1 MVLKITEKQQKFL
14 TRFKGT
20 KFSQTLFGRAYVK
33 KAETIFY
40 DIARKKEIKRVETS
54 SRGGTTPAYGFEQL
68 ALVTGIPSA
77 YNLIRTG
84 VSALSSTAPVLI
96 SDLGKP
102 SIYAFG
108 RFGTTTIT
116 KNITKTTG
124 GKWLLPALFGGG
136 ALGFLLGGGG
146 SIDQKQEAALTQA
159 AAPQEAA
166 PQNIYNVSPQ
176 ITKTYTKTFNYTTAN
191 YNQWLNVEASG
202 GSTISGILQSA
213 STSPVSY
220 VTPTVSPQQT
230 IDLSALQEQ
239 IQALSG
245 QIGQEQTAEQGMNP
259 LILAAI
265 VIGGAFLI
273 SGGLKDG

>member
-1 MVLKITEKQQKFL
+1 MPTLEQKIKTAQFLKSLKIQSTLIKKTTSFIESNIRSTQKAAIV
-14 TRFKGT
+14 KA
-20 KFSQTLFGRAYVK
+20 QTTG
-33 KAETIFY
+33 
-40 DIARKKEIKRVETS
+40 
-54 SRGGTTPAYGFEQL
+54 RGGTTPAYGFEQIGL
-68 ALVTGIPSA
+68 ITGIPSA
-77 YNLIRTG
+77 YNLIKGITTITPTII
-84 VSALSSTAPVLI
+84 STV
-96 SDLGKP
+96 GKP

-108 RFGTTTIT
+108 RFGSTTIT
-116 KNITKTTG
+116 KNITKG
-124 GKWLLPALFGGG
+124 GSKWLFPALLGGG

-166 PQNIYNVSPQ
+166 PQSIYNISPMTTNTWTRT
-176 ITKTYTKTFNYTTAN
+176 INTTTAN
-191 YNQWLNVEASG
+191 YNQWLNVIASE

-239 IQALSG
+239 IQGLAG

-259 LILAAI
+259 LLLAAI
-265 VIGGAFLI
+265 VLGGAFLI
-273 SGGLKDG
+273 SGGIKDG

>member
-1 MVLKITEKQQKFL
+1 MATIEQKRIMLKRLLKLPQKGVIKTVTRSLVKDIT
-14 TRFKGT
+14 
-20 KFSQTLFGRAYVK
+20 V
-33 KAETIFY
+33 
-40 DIARKKEIKRVETS
+40 S
-54 SRGGTTPAYGFEQL
+54 SPHVHSWVPKPGISGGTGGASPAYGFEQIGL
-68 ALVTGIPSA
+68 ITGIPSA
-77 YNLIRTG
+77 YNLIKFGAT
-84 VSALSSTAPVLI
+84 ALTKTAPVLI

-108 RFGTTTIT
+108 RWGTTTIT
-116 KNITKTTG
+116 KNITKG
-124 GKWLLPALFGGG
+124 GSKWLLPALAGGG
-136 ALGFLLGGGG
+136 LLGYFLGGKG

-159 AAPQEAA
+159 AAPQTAA
-166 PQNIYNVSPQ
+166 PQNIFNVSPQ
-176 ITKTYTKTFNYTTAN
+176 ITNTYTKTFNYTTAN

-265 VIGGAFLI
+265 VLGGAFLI
-273 SGGLKDG
+273 SGGLKNG